1 MVGGRKLRRKLFRL
15 HLRCR
20 LPSPASWLL
29 AGIWCRQPSWMPYPH
44 WNLISLGHNSCISY
58 MHVWGYNTCNLHDE
72 TDASVYL
79 SSDRRLKHTVLP
91 YNYLYIYACLCARP
105 AWCRDRLNTGRQQPF
120 TARLGP
126 KTRLGAKVFVQVL
139 LQSKYRYGG
148 SYQYC
153 TVEIPTEME
162 FTGTF
167 QKYLQCANRTWFSDI
182 RNSML
187 KPPNEL

>member
-1 MVGGRKLRRKLFRL
+1 MEKLPIFLFHPL
-15 HLRCR
+15 FP
-20 LPSPASWLL
+20 LPF
-29 AGIWCRQPSWMPYPH
+29 
-44 WNLISLGHNSCISY
+44 
-58 MHVWGYNTCNLHDE
+58 
-72 TDASVYL
+72 
-79 SSDRRLKHTVLP
+79 SSDAFACLQLHVLSLDVRLKHTVLP

-187 KPPNEL
+187 KPPNER

>member
-1 MVGGRKLRRKLFRL
+1 MIQKNNTGPYRSLTGPVGGYIWPYFQNLRYIGTSTIVYEVL
-15 HLRCR
+15 
-20 LPSPASWLL
+20 
-29 AGIWCRQPSWMPYPH
+29 
-44 WNLISLGHNSCISY
+44 SL
-58 MHVWGYNTCNLHDE
+58 V
-72 TDASVYL
+72 
-79 SSDRRLKHTVLP
+79 RRLKHTVLP

-167 QKYLQCANRTWFSDI
+167 QKYLQCVNRMWFSNI
-182 RNSML
+182 RSVCLSRLTDYSTCVNIGAYLIYCSTQL
-187 KPPNEL
+187 W

>member
-1 MVGGRKLRRKLFRL
+1 MIVVHTSMYSCTTK
-15 HLRCR
+15 
-20 LPSPASWLL
+20 SSY
-29 AGIWCRQPSWMPYPH
+29 S
-44 WNLISLGHNSCISY
+44 SLGDLI
-58 MHVWGYNTCNLHDE
+58 
-72 TDASVYL
+72 
-79 SSDRRLKHTVLP
+79 KHTVLP

-153 TVEIPTEME
+153 TVEFPTEME

-167 QKYLQCANRTWFSDI
+167 QKYLQCVNRMWFSNI
-182 RNSML
+182 RSVCL
-187 KPPNEL
+187 SRLTSYSLCVATTTRTCTAVLW